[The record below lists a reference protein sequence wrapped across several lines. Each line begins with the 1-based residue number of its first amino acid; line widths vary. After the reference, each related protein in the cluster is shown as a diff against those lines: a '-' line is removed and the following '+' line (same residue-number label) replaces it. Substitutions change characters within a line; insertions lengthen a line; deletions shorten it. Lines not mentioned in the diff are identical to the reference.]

1 MNNSTE
7 QPSSWSGLN
16 KDDYNHTET
25 TDPYFSVEQASKR
38 GPERHAS
45 GYNFLGPGTEFEA
58 RMLGSDFYKNMMI
71 NAGRKPVGTEPYN
84 IPINE
89 LDRCAYNHDAV
100 FSRNNNTEKNIRDAD
115 IKFREC
121 CDNIKDPK
129 LKYYALIQFSKSV
142 IGLKEFGEDI
152 GAISPELYANINKN
166 INDLNLTLAKNHTI
180 PSTKEEQQQQ
190 DRNFLYGVFLL
201 SLRMVSN
208 TILQGFSQLTTRQL
222 IQISKD
228 INLLNYI
235 TPSLRPWAIR
245 TANLILSGETTNK
258 VSMVRKSIIGFGQT
272 LINYLLSSTDFFG
285 TGIYGQ
291 VIQTLVEK
299 IGYDKIAEF
308 IMDNLLLRYSIAFA
322 SNSWRERNIMTLD
335 ELNQIIEGQDPAINT
350 ATQDADSKFEN
361 AFGFSVR
368 NIRSREIIE
377 LFNNIENLTNRQK
390 IARFGNFNRA
400 IIQIRNIDKPK
411 YRASLFNIIYILLNG
426 TIQSS
431 LVADITVE
439 RLRNILNQRISE
451 PDIDTL
457 LSRPRLIL
465 KLENTFKFQYDREVF
480 RQYTYMEFID
490 KFLELFTLNGLEE
503 LLS

>member
-1 MNNSTE
+1 LNNFSE
-7 QPSSWSGLN
+7 QQEPSWSGLN
-16 KDDYNHTET
+16 KNNYNHTEPN
-25 TDPYFSVEQASKR
+25 DPYFSPEQASKR
-38 GPERHAS
+38 GPELHPP
-45 GYNFLGPGTEFEA
+45 GYNFLGPRTEFFA
-58 RMLGSDFYKNMMI
+58 RMIGSDFYKQMMI
-71 NAGRKPVGTEPYN
+71 NAGRTPVGKEPYN
-84 IPINE
+84 VPVNE
-89 LDRCAYNHDAV
+89 LDKCAYEHDAI

-121 CDNIKDPK
+121 ASNIKDAN
-129 LKYYALIQFSKSV
+129 LKYYIQIQLAKTA
-142 IGLKEFGEDI
+142 IGLKEFGEDMGFI
-152 GAISPELYANINKN
+152 KPELYANINKN

-245 TANLILSGETTNK
+245 TANLILSGETTDK

-322 SNSWRERNIMTLD
+322 SNSWRERNIMTKE
-335 ELNQIIEGQDPAINT
+335 ELEQIIKGEDPAIHI
-350 ATQDADSKFEN
+350 AEQEADTQFKD
-361 AFGFSVR
+361 AFGFSVQNTR
-368 NIRSREIIE
+368 AREIID
-377 LFNNIENLTNRQK
+377 LFNNIQNLTNNQK
-390 IARFGNFNRA
+390 IQRFGQFNRA
-400 IIQIRNIDKPK
+400 IIQIRNR
-411 YRASLFNIIYILLNG
+411 YRSSLFNIVYILLNG

-457 LSRPRLIL
+457 LSRPRLIR
-465 KLENTFKFQYDREVF
+465 KLENTFNFQYDREVF
-480 RQYTYMEFID
+480 RQFTYMEFID
-490 KFLELFTLNGLEE
+490 KFLKELFTLNGLEE